1 MRVVEVDNTKVR
13 EEFIKVPHLLYKDDP
28 NWISPLHDD
37 IAAVFDPGRNIFFQ
51 NGVCNRWVLYDNV
64 GKPIGRIAAFINHA
78 KADKNST
85 PAGGIGF
92 FECINNQD
100 AAHLLFNT
108 ARQWLKMQGMM
119 AMEGP
124 INFGENDK
132 FWGLLVKGFKPA
144 SMGMNYNPPFYEQL
158 FTSYG
163 FEKLYDQYTNVL
175 DPNIPLPER
184 FTKISDWVMN
194 KPGYSFQHFEK
205 KRREHFFHD
214 FQEVYNDAWN
224 GFENFT
230 PLKMETIRE
239 SFRQMEPVADEKLI
253 WFAYFGEEP
262 IAFVLCL
269 PDANQI
275 LKHVNGKLNLPGK
288 LKFLWYRY
296 TKRVDRIRII
306 IMGSKK
312 KFQNHGIE
320 SALIRCLQKEVLP
333 RNTIRD
339 VELAWVGDF
348 NPKMMALH
356 KATGAKLEKVHRTY
370 RYLFR
375 D

>member
-1 MRVVEVDNTKVR
+1 MKDGEFRFFEKMRIVEVDNTKVR

-64 GKPIGRIAAFINHA
+64 GEPIGRIAAFINHA
-78 KADKNST
+78 KAGKNST

-132 FWGLLVKGFKPA
+132 FWGLLIKGFKPA

-175 DPNIPLPER
+175 DPNIP
-184 FTKISDWVMN
+184 
-194 KPGYSFQHFEK
+194 
-205 KRREHFFHD
+205 
-214 FQEVYNDAWN
+214 
-224 GFENFT
+224 
-230 PLKMETIRE
+230 
-239 SFRQMEPVADEKLI
+239 
-253 WFAYFGEEP
+253 
-262 IAFVLCL
+262 
-269 PDANQI
+269 
-275 LKHVNGKLNLPGK
+275 
-288 LKFLWYRY
+288 
-296 TKRVDRIRII
+296 
-306 IMGSKK
+306 
-312 KFQNHGIE
+312 
-320 SALIRCLQKEVLP
+320 
-333 RNTIRD
+333 
-339 VELAWVGDF
+339 
-348 NPKMMALH
+348 
-356 KATGAKLEKVHRTY
+356 
-370 RYLFR
+370 
-375 D
+375 